1 MSYGQLNLLMV
12 ALVAIIAGIL
22 AFRARVGARWWGQVA
37 LTWAVLTVLTIV
49 FDSIMIAADLFRF
62 DEDKLTGVTV
72 WLAPVEDLA
81 WPLAAALLLPAV
93 WAWQGARAQ
102 TRTQTRTEPERQR

>member
-1 MSYGQLNLLMV
+1 MSYGQLNLVMLAIV
-12 ALVAIIAGIL
+12 AVVAGVL
-22 AFRARVGARWWGQVA
+22 AYRARVGRRWWLQVTLA
-37 LTWAVLTVLTIV
+37 WVVLTVLTIV

-62 DEDKLTGVTV
+62 DEAKLTGVTL

-93 WAWQGARAQ
+93 WAWLGVTQRAE
-102 TRTQTRTEPERQR
+102 TRHERTHA

>member
-12 ALVAIIAGIL
+12 AVVTTVAGIL
-22 AFRARVGARWWGQVA
+22 AYRARVGARWWGQVA
-37 LTWAVLTVLTIV
+37 LAWAVLTVLTVI

-93 WAWQGARAQ
+93 WAWSGS
-102 TRTQTRTEPERQR
+102 RTPDRTELEKQR

>member
-1 MSYGQLNLLMV
+1 MSYGQLNLVMV
-12 ALVAIIAGIL
+12 ALVAVVAGIF
-22 AFRARVGARWWGQVA
+22 AYRARVGARWWGQVA
-37 LTWAVLTVLTIV
+37 IAWFVLTVLTVV

-62 DEDKLTGVTV
+62 DEDKLTGVTL

-93 WAWQGARAQ
+93 WAWLHARD
-102 TRTQTRTEPERQR
+102 TSPTPLERQR

>member
-1 MSYGQLNLLMV
+1 MSYGQLNLIMV
-12 ALVAIIAGIL
+12 VLVAAVAGVL
-22 AFRARVGARWWGQVA
+22 AYRARVGARWWGQVA
-37 LTWAVLTVLTIV
+37 IAWAVLTVLTIV

-93 WAWQGARAQ
+93 WAWQHAR
-102 TRTQTRTEPERQR
+102 TTSRTPLERQ

>member
-1 MSYGQLNLLMV
+1 MSYGQLNLVMLGV
-12 ALVAIIAGIL
+12 VAIAAGIL
-22 AFRARVGARWWGQVA
+22 AVRARVGARWWLQVA
-37 LTWAVLTVLTIV
+37 LAWVVLTVLTVV

-62 DEDKLTGVTV
+62 DEDKLTGVTL

-93 WAWQGARAQ
+93 WAWLGTRAHA
-102 TRTQTRTEPERQR
+102 RTELERQR

>member
-1 MSYGQLNLLMV
+1 MSYGQLNLVMV
-12 ALVAIIAGIL
+12 VLVAVVAGTL
-22 AFRARVGARWWGQVA
+22 AYRARVGARWWGQVA
-37 LTWAVLTVLTIV
+37 IAWAVLTVLTIV
-49 FDSIMIAADLFRF
+49 FDSVMIAADLFRF

-93 WAWQGARAQ
+93 WAWQHARA
-102 TRTQTRTEPERQR
+102 TIRTPLERQRSPR

>member
-1 MSYGQLNLLMV
+1 MSYGQLNLVMV
-12 ALVAIIAGIL
+12 VLVAIVAGIL

-37 LTWAVLTVLTIV
+37 LAWVVLTVLTIV

-62 DEDKLTGVTV
+62 DEAKLTGVTV

>member
-1 MSYGQLNLLMV
+1 MSYGQLNLIMLGV
-12 ALVAIIAGIL
+12 VAIIAGVL
-22 AFRARVGARWWGQVA
+22 AVRARAGARWWLQVA
-37 LTWAVLTVLTIV
+37 LAWVVLTVLTIV

-62 DEDKLTGVTV
+62 DEEKLTGVTV

-93 WAWQGARAQ
+93 WAWLGARQ
-102 TRTQTRTEPERQR
+102 QGRPQDGRMQP

>member
-1 MSYGQLNLLMV
+1 MSYGQLNLIMV
-12 ALVAIIAGIL
+12 ALVAIAAGIL
-22 AFRARVGARWWGQVA
+22 AVRARAGARWWLQVA
-37 LTWAVLTVLTIV
+37 LAWVVLTVLTVV

-62 DEDKLTGVTV
+62 DEDKLTGVTL

-93 WAWQGARAQ
+93 WAWLGTRAPA
-102 TRTQTRTEPERQR
+102 RTELERQR

>member
-1 MSYGQLNLLMV
+1 MSYGQLNLVMLGV
-12 ALVAIIAGIL
+12 VAIAAAIL
-22 AFRARVGARWWGQVA
+22 AVRARAGARWWLQVA
-37 LTWAVLTVLTIV
+37 LAWVVLTVLTVV

-62 DEDKLTGVTV
+62 DEDKLTGVTL

-93 WAWQGARAQ
+93 WAWLGTRAPV
-102 TRTQTRTEPERQR
+102 RTELERQR

>member
-12 ALVAIIAGIL
+12 VLVAIVAGIL
-22 AFRARVGARWWGQVA
+22 AFQARVGARWWGQVA
-37 LTWAVLTVLTIV
+37 LAWVVLTVLTIV

-62 DEDKLTGVTV
+62 DEEKLTGVTL

-93 WAWQGARAQ
+93 WAWQGARAH
-102 TRTQTRTEPERQR
+102 TRTQPERQR

>member
-1 MSYGQLNLLMV
+1 MSYGQLNLIMV
-12 ALVAIIAGIL
+12 ALVAVVAGTL
-22 AFRARVGARWWGQVA
+22 AYRARVGARWWGQVTLA
-37 LTWAVLTVLTIV
+37 WAVLTVLTIV

-62 DEDKLTGVTV
+62 DEEKLTGVTV

-93 WAWQGARAQ
+93 WAWLGARAHAR
-102 TRTQTRTEPERQR
+102 THIRTQPERQR